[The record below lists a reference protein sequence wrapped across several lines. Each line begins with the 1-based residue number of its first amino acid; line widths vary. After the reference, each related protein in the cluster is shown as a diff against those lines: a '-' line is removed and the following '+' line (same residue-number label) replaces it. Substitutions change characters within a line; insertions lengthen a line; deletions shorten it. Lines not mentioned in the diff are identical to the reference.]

1 MITLT
6 ESAKGQLE
14 KYFADKDRSDIRV
27 FIASGG
33 CSGPRLSLALDEAGD
48 GDKRFES
55 DGFGFVVDNEL
66 AEAAGGL
73 TIDMTY
79 YGFTVEALN
88 DLGLGGACN
97 PGGCG
102 TESGCGCGGCGH

>member
-6 ESAKGQLE
+6 ESAKTQLE
-14 KYFADKDRSDIRV
+14 RYFADKERSDIRV
-27 FIASGG
+27 FVASGG
-33 CSGPRLSLALDEAGD
+33 CSGAQLSLALDDAGEGDQRYEA
-48 GDKRFES
+48 

-73 TIDMTY
+73 TIDMNY
-79 YGFTVEALN
+79 YGFSVTSAN

-97 PGGCG
+97 PGGCSTG
-102 TESGCGCGGCGH
+102 GGCSCGGCGH